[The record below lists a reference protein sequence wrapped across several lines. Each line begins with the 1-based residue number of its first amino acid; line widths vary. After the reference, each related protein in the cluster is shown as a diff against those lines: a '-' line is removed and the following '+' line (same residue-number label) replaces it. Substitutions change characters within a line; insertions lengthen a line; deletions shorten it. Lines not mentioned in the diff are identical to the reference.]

1 VLGRDHLTIA
11 LLIGIIVSVYLHIV
25 AGIGMPFLLVFI
37 FGVSSGSLLPD
48 IDSPNSAIN
57 HSIIKGKNMDKLA
70 LFTFVNPSI
79 AKITRTMVQPLLF
92 LLRKRYP
99 EVKKNHRGILHSLTG
114 VLIISSV
121 WFIIMGIIML
131 TGMILAKNS
140 LTFTTPF
147 TMAFPIGIFFG
158 GIIHLLE
165 DSLTFSGIQWLQPLS
180 NMRVRGSIKTL
191 SKYETKEKRLKLR
204 EREYIFV
211 WYFVISTVVMLIILY
226 ILKEILFL
234 ISVIIWIIMTGWIWD
249 IRST

>member
-1 VLGRDHLTIA
+1 MLGKDHLTIA

-25 AGIGMPFLLVFI
+25 VGIDMPSLLVFI
-37 FGVSSGSLLPD
+37 FGVSSGSLLLD
-48 IDSPNSAIN
+48 IDSPDSAIN
-57 HSIIKGKNMDKLA
+57 HPIIKGKNMDKLA

-79 AKITRTMVQPLLF
+79 AKITRTMVQPPLF
-92 LLRKRYP
+92 LLRKSYP
-99 EVKKNHRGILHSLTG
+99 EVNTNHRGILHSLTG

-121 WFIIMGIIML
+121 WFIIMSIITL
-131 TGMILAKNS
+131 TIIVSAKNF

-147 TMAFPIGIFFG
+147 IMAFPIGIFFG

-165 DSLTFSGIQWLQPLS
+165 DSLTFSGIQWLQPFS

-191 SKYETKEKRLKLR
+191 SKHETKEKRLKLR

-234 ISVIIWIIMTGWIWD
+234 ILMIIWIIMTGWVWN
-249 IRST
+249 IRFT